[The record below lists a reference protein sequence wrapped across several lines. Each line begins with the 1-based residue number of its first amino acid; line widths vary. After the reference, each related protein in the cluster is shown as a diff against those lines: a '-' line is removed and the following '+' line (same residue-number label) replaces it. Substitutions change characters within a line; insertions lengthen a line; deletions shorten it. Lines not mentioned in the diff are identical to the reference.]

1 MPNQHSLKG
10 AVYVDED
17 LGNKTTFLVAY
28 DVTIPTVRVTSPSG
42 RVYSEIY
49 PEYSL
54 DHRLQLAKIL
64 IPGKAEV
71 TLMYFLMFLFIR
83 ILYVFQIIILEGVG
97 AGGGG
102 EQIDKTDSL
111 KLDVPRVFMAL
122 FYKFLCNPF
131 RLFLCLFVCFV
142 VVVLV
147 MRNCGFIH

>member
-10 AVYVDED
+10 VVYVDED

-28 DVTIPTVRVTSPSG
+28 DVTIPNVRVTSPSG

-71 TLMYFLMFLFIR
+71 MLIYFLMFLFIC
-83 ILYVFQIIILEGVG
+83 ILYVFQIIILEGLG
-97 AGGGG
+97 AGDGGGG
-102 EQIDKTDSL
+102 GTNWQ
-111 KLDVPRVFMAL
+111 
-122 FYKFLCNPF
+122 N
-131 RLFLCLFVCFV
+131 
-142 VVVLV
+142 
-147 MRNCGFIH
+147 

>member
-10 AVYVDED
+10 VVYVDED

-28 DVTIPTVRVTSPSG
+28 DVTIPNVRVTSPSG

-71 TLMYFLMFLFIR
+71 MLIYFLMFLFIC
-83 ILYVFQIIILEGVG
+83 ILYVFQIIILEGLG
-97 AGGGG
+97 AGDGWGGVWG
-102 EQIDKTDSL
+102 CGVGGDKLT
-111 KLDVPRVFMAL
+111 KLIP
-122 FYKFLCNPF
+122 
-131 RLFLCLFVCFV
+131 
-142 VVVLV
+142 
-147 MRNCGFIH
+147 

>member
-102 EQIDKTDSL
+102 QIDKTDSL